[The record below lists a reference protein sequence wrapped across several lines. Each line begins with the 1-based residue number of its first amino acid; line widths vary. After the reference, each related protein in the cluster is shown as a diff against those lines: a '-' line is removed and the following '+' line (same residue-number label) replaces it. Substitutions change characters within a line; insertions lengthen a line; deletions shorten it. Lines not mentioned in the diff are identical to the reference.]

1 MPYRAPVTSL
11 HAAMTGLALSWAVS
25 AASAQAAEPARSV
38 AQRAEWEEPGIVE
51 VNREPMRATFFNYET
66 RALALQGRM
75 SASKYFRSLDGAWDF
90 KFSKGVTARPA
101 DFYREDFDT
110 SAWAKIQVP
119 GVIQAQGDGA
129 FGKPEFWNAKY
140 PFPANEPFIPHE
152 LIEIGSYKR
161 LFEIPA
167 DWAGRDVFLH
177 IGAAGA
183 AYYIWVNGQKVG
195 YSEDSKLPSEFNL
208 TRFLRPGANSIA
220 LEVYRYADGSYLE
233 DQDFWRVSGIERS
246 VYLFAEPKTRLVD
259 YKVTAGLDAAYRD
272 GVFQLDATLAGGSGA
287 VVASLYDGDTLVL
300 RRSGR
305 IKAGQPTT
313 LAGVIRNVRAWSA
326 ETPHLY
332 RLVIEVNDPKGRL
345 VSATSRRIGFRTVE
359 LRNGQVEV
367 NGRRI
372 MIKGV
377 NRHEHDPKTFRVMT
391 EALMRRDIE
400 LMKQAN
406 VNALRTSHYPNAP
419 ELYDLADE
427 YGLYVMDEANIESH
441 EYMSKG
447 NRAPPAERESIYLGG
462 RPNWEFAHLD
472 RVSRMVARD
481 KNHPSI
487 IFWSLGNETG
497 TGKAFEKAAGWVRQ
511 NDPTRLI
518 SFLGHGTQAEE
529 HQPNLYVDI
538 YAPMYDDIE
547 RMVDYAED
555 PQFTQPL
562 IQSEYAHAMGNSLG
576 NLEDYWVAMRA
587 HKKLQ
592 GGFIWDWV
600 DQFVAATDAQGR
612 PYWAS
617 GFDLNPK
624 RGDNSV
630 VGDGVVGADRKPD
643 PEYYELRK
651 VYSPVAFEGDP
662 AAGYVTVVNRHDF
675 VDLSGFDF
683 SWSVTDDGQQ
693 VASGALDKVDA
704 PAGTSR
710 RIPLVLA
717 GPPPAAGVERLVTIR
732 AKARRDAIKGVPE
745 GTVLGFSQ
753 FVLQKPSALVSPPS
767 GGVQITRGA
776 DAVKLRAA
784 GKTLTLDAKT
794 GLMTLESGGRVRL
807 TGGSP
812 NFWRGL
818 VDNDL
823 GAGVDKSHALWKTFT
838 EQRQVRAL
846 ETTADSVSVLFAMGQ
861 GSVKFRVTYRMGAD
875 GAIEVTGAFDPI
887 KDILPDPLRVGLRFD
902 TDPALERIEWYGR
915 GPQETYSD
923 RLTGAE
929 IGIHGGRVSDQHHDY
944 GRPQETGN
952 KTGVR
957 WLQLSDEQGA
967 ALKISGAQPL
977 SVNALAFPY
986 EDLYARPKGAWKSS
1000 EIHAHGRG
1008 SLLIDAAQTGVGGDT
1023 GWNADARAH
1032 VKYRIPL
1039 EPLTYRFV
1047 INAR

>member
-1 MPYRAPVTSL
+1 
-11 HAAMTGLALSWAVS
+11 MTGLALVWLAS
-25 AASAQAAEPARSV
+25 AAAAQTTEPAKPE
-38 AQRAEWEEPGIVE
+38 AARAEWEDPQVVE

-66 RALALQGRM
+66 RDLALNGKM
-75 SASKYFRSLDGAWDF
+75 AASNYYRSLDGEWAF
-90 KFSKGVTARPA
+90 KFSKGVAARPA
-101 DFYREDFDT
+101 DFYRDDFDT
-110 SAWAKIQVP
+110 FGWAKIQVP
-119 GVIQAQGDGA
+119 GIIQAQGGGA

-140 PFPANEPFIPHE
+140 PFPANEPLIPHE

-161 LFEIPA
+161 AFEVPS
-167 DWAGRDVFLH
+167 DWDGRDVFLH
-177 IGAAGA
+177 VGAAGA
-183 AYYIWVNGQKVG
+183 AYYIWVNGRKVG

-208 TRFLRPGANSIA
+208 TKHLRSGANSIA
-220 LEVYRYADGSYLE
+220 IELYRYADGSYLE

-246 VYLFAEPKTRLVD
+246 VYLFAEPKTRLAD
-259 YKVTAGLDAAYRD
+259 YAVKAGLDGAYRD
-272 GVFQLDATLAGGSGA
+272 GVFELDAKLAGAAGGA
-287 VVASLYDGDTLVL
+287 TIVASIYDGETLVL
-300 RRSGR
+300 RRSAQGR
-305 IKAGQPTT
+305 VGRPAKVS
-313 LAGVIRNVRAWSA
+313 GVIKNVRPWSA
-326 ETPHLY
+326 EAPNLY
-332 RLVIEVNDPKGRL
+332 RLVIEVNDAKGRL
-345 VSATSRRIGFRTVE
+345 VSATSRRVGFRTVE
-359 LRNGQVEV
+359 LRNAQVEV
-367 NGRRI
+367 NGRRV

-391 EALMRRDIE
+391 EALMRQDIE

-441 EYMSKG
+441 EYLGKG
-447 NRAPPAERESIYLGG
+447 NRLPLAERETVYLGG
-462 RPNWEFAHLD
+462 KPHWDLAHLD

-497 TGKAFEKAAGWVRQ
+497 TGKAFEKAAGWIRQ

-518 SFLGHGTQAEE
+518 SFLGHGTLAEE
-529 HQPNLYVDI
+529 HRPNPYVDI

-562 IQSEYAHAMGNSLG
+562 IQCEYAHAMGNSLG

-600 DQFVAATDAQGR
+600 DQFVDATDAQGR
-612 PYWAS
+612 HYWAS
-617 GFDLNPK
+617 GFDVNPE

-662 AAGYVTVVNRHDF
+662 TTGQVTVINRYDF
-675 VDLSGFDF
+675 ADLSGFDF
-683 SWSVTDDGQQ
+683 NWTVTDNGRQI
-693 VASGALDKVDA
+693 ASGALGKVDA

-710 RIPLVLA
+710 KVAITFPGLPSA
-717 GPPPAAGVERLVTIR
+717 DGAERLVTIQ

-753 FVLQKPSALVSPPS
+753 FLLQKSDPVAPPPK
-767 GGVQITRGA
+767 GPVQVARNA
-776 DAVKLRAA
+776 DAVKLAAA
-784 GKTLTLDAKT
+784 GRTLTINLKT
-794 GLMTLESGGRVRL
+794 GLVTLEAGGKTRL

-823 GAGVDKSHALWKTFT
+823 GAGVDKSHALWKTYT
-838 EQRQVRAL
+838 EQRQVRSL
-846 ETTADSVSVLFAMGQ
+846 ETTADSASVLFAMGQ
-861 GSVKFRVTYRMGAD
+861 GSVKFRVTYRMGTD
-875 GAIEVTGAFDPI
+875 GSIEVTSAFDPT

-902 TDPALERIEWYGR
+902 TDPGLGRIEWYGR

-929 IGIHGGRVSDQHHDY
+929 VGLYAGRIADQHHDY

-957 WLQLSDEQGA
+957 WLSLSDEHGGA
-967 ALKISGAQPL
+967 VRIIAPQPL
-977 SVNALAFPY
+977 SMNALAFPY

-1000 EIHAHGRG
+1000 EIHPHGAG

-1023 GWNADARAH
+1023 GWNNDARAH
-1032 VKYRIPL
+1032 VKYRVPL
-1039 EPLTYRFV
+1039 APLTYSFV
-1047 INAR
+1047 IKTE